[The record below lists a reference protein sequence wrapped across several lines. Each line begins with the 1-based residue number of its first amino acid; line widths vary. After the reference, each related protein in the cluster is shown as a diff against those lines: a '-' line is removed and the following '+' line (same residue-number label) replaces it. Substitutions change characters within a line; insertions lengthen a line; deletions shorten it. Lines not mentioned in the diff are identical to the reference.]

1 MQRRFLVVL
10 AIIALTCGA
19 LVAQEPP
26 DVLLEIGLPSGET
39 PQLRIRDGGTGTV
52 EVPNIGK
59 FGFVPTVKGSVVS
72 VELFD
77 MSKTP
82 HRQVDRIEAAVGG
95 DTVPSNTKPEFRIRV
110 IRVVGR

>member
-1 MQRRFLVVL
+1 MSRRFLGVL
-10 AIIALTCGA
+10 AIMALTCGA

-39 PQLRIRDGGTGTV
+39 PQLRIRNGGTGTV
-52 EVPNIGK
+52 EIANVGK

-77 MSKTP
+77 ISKTP
-82 HRQVDRIEAAVGG
+82 HRQMDRLEAAVGG
-95 DTVPSNTKPEFRIRV
+95 DSVQSNTKPQFRIRV
-110 IRVVGR
+110 VRVQ